1 MATDKSLAELVARLD
16 RLEAAFSSRL
26 PPFAD
31 PPPDDFGR
39 FVGLPWWFRHFEWPI
54 PIPRPGDPSP
64 IDLSRLTR
72 AQLQLSLETIKA
84 QRVRLDGVENMI
96 KDQLKQLKG

>member
-1 MATDKSLAELVARLD
+1 MATDKSIAELTNRLD
-16 RLEAAFSSRL
+16 RLEAALRL

-31 PPPDDFGR
+31 PVPDDLGRFGR
-39 FVGLPWWFRHFEWPI
+39 SPWWARYFQFPI
-54 PIPRPGDPSP
+54 PHPGDPAP

-84 QRVRLDGVENMI
+84 QRIQLDAMENLI
-96 KDQLKQLKG
+96 KDQLKQVKG